1 MLMLV
6 FLCGFAYIE
15 HNPLVRLEAIL
26 GLSPSPIERFFGLKS
41 VFSGMTEGVHQFVKL
56 DMMAS
61 MKANVFAPLVI
72 SIVTY
77 YCLTWKA
84 PKIDTKQ
91 KERLFFLGFIIF
103 SVVVNILN

>member
-1 MLMLV
+1 MLV
-6 FLCGFAYIE
+6 LLCGLAYIE

-41 VFSGMTEGVHQFVKL
+41 VLSGMTEGVHQFVKF
-56 DMMAS
+56 DIMAS
-61 MKANVFAPLVI
+61 IKANVFAPLVMP
-72 SIVTY
+72 IVTY
-77 YCLTWKA
+77 YCLTWEV

-103 SVVVNILN
+103 SVIVNILN